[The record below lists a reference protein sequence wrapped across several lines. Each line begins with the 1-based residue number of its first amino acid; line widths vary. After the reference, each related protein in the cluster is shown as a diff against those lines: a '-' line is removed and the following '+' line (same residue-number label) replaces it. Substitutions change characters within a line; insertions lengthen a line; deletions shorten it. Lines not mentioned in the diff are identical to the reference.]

1 MEARCPL
8 AELALPVAVMAGI
21 FGLLI
26 GSFLNVVVYRV
37 PAGMS
42 LISPPSACPQ
52 CKSRIKPQDNIP
64 LLSWMF
70 LRGRCRNCGTAISPR
85 YPLVEAGTALAF
97 AAVAL
102 VGSLMSPR
110 LDTTRQVT
118 SGLLVLVAYLYLAA
132 ITVAL
137 ALIDIDVHKLPNA
150 IVLPSYLVAGV
161 LFVAASVV
169 GGDYMALVRS
179 GVAMAALAFFY
190 LVLALAYPGGMG
202 LGDVKL
208 AGVIGLYLGW
218 SGWGA
223 LVVGALAAFLL
234 GGIYSVVLLVLKR
247 ANRRSGIPFGPWM
260 LAGGWLGVAAGNA
273 IALSYLS
280 LFGLT
285 AT

>member
-1 MEARCPL
+1 L
-8 AELALPVAVMAGI
+8 AEFAVPVTLLAGI

-42 LISPPSACPQ
+42 LVSPPSACPR
-52 CKSRIKPQDNIP
+52 CRSRIKARDNIP
-64 LLSWMF
+64 VLSWML
-70 LRGRCRNCGTAISPR
+70 LRGRCRNCGSAISPR
-85 YPLVEAGTALAF
+85 YPLVEGATALAF
-97 AAVAL
+97 AGIAL
-102 VGSLMSPR
+102 VGSLTTSP
-110 LDTTRQVT
+110 LETTRQVA
-118 SGLLVLVAYLYLAA
+118 SGLLVLIAYLYLAA

-150 IVLPSYLVAGV
+150 IVLPSYLVGGV
-161 LFVAASVV
+161 LFAAASVV
-169 GGDYMALVRS
+169 AGNYGALLRA
-179 GVAMAALAFFY
+179 GIAMAILAVFYLILAF
-190 LVLALAYPGGMG
+190 AYPGGMG

-234 GGIYSVVLLVLKR
+234 GGIYAIALIVLKR
-247 ANRRSGIPFGPWM
+247 ANRKSGIPFGPWM

-273 IALSYLS
+273 IALTYLS
-280 LFGLT
+280 LFGL
-285 AT
+285 AAA